1 MLCRS
6 DASPQLT
13 DLECA
18 LALVHAASALS
29 TDGQMHH
36 QQLTG
41 LGCALPVGCSTA
53 DSQHWSVLRL
63 SYMLLVPRRSDAA
76 PKLTGWGVLC
86 RSDAALQ
93 LTGLGCAL
101 TLVHA
106 ASALSFS
113 SSRKPDVEAMNGV
126 VTLD

>member
-1 MLCRS
+1 MQHRRFTALG
-6 DASPQLT
+6 
-13 DLECA
+13 CA
-18 LALVHAASALS
+18 LTLVHAASALS

-76 PKLTGWGVLC
+76 PKLTGWGMLC
-86 RSDAALQ
+86 RSNASTAAAL
-93 LTGLGCAL
+93 TP
-101 TLVHA
+101 VHA

-113 SSRKPDVEAMNGV
+113 SSRKPDVEAMNGMA
-126 VTLD
+126 TLD